1 MIEPSLTLPPL
12 DNSLLTQV
20 AQDGTRE
27 TVIGH
32 SAEGH
37 DLVIRRF
44 GSGERVLMLVGG
56 IHGGWEGNT
65 VTLMQQLIDHFT
77 ATPADVLPGMT
88 ILINPVANPDGLAY
102 GRIPRGRFNGDD
114 VDLNRNWACD
124 WSGEAYWREERVNAG
139 IGSFT
144 EPETVALANFI
155 LQVRPAGLLFFHSAA
170 GGVFAGN
177 CNGDHGSAAL
187 AAIFGKAAGYSY
199 DKPFTAYGV
208 SGTAS
213 DWADQQGIPAA
224 DVELLSPLDSEYE
237 RNLKGI
243 LALEHWLVGN

>member
-1 MIEPSLTLPPL
+1 MIAPATTLPPL
-12 DNSLLTQV
+12 DTSLLTQV
-20 AQDGTRE
+20 AQSGTGE

-32 SAEGH
+32 SAEGR

-44 GSGERVLMLVGG
+44 GSGEHILMLVGG

-65 VTLMQQLIDHFT
+65 VTLMQQLIEHFT
-77 ATPADVLPGMT
+77 ATPDDVLPGIT

-114 VDLNRNWACD
+114 VDLNRNWSCD
-124 WSGEAYWREERVNAG
+124 WSSEAFWREERVNAG

-144 EPETVALANFI
+144 EPETIALSNFI
-155 LQVRPAGLLFFHSAA
+155 LQVRPAALLFFHSAA

-177 CNGDHGSAAL
+177 CDGDHGSAVL
-187 AAIFGKAAGYSY
+187 AAVFGKAAGYPY

-224 DVELLSPLDSEYE
+224 DVELLSPLDSEYD

-243 LALEHWLVGN
+243 LALESWLSSH